1 MGVVA
6 LIKLLVWL
14 LAWSPWVILDP
25 CLSAKGIQVSVRV
38 PGWRFREML
47 WADSWAGMN
56 VAVAGAH
63 REGQTDRKAVQKE
76 AFPEG
81 SSRSLPVP
89 GGKRLEEKRETGR
102 PVLPK
107 PGEVHHSRVYE
118 FFQTDSDPPNERSAD
133 RSNAQGTGDDSE
145 AVVTERVSCASD
157 TRNTCMIVAAVF
169 MLLIPLLILLVVY
182 IKQRAMTAVAS
193 TTRTLPQDPDA
204 PRSPAELSSDHT
216 EEYTACKEKY
226 KPGTAMED
234 LNGPFPDLT
243 EEQQGVFQRSFTADA
258 KYLENHEKMNQS
270 FWESLV
276 KCLATTDPPI
286 LNTEEQNNL
295 LKSCNVLP
303 GGCAACLKAI
313 EKKGARAMAV
323 LYLVLK
329 TTNPS
334 GYRQLPSSKEKDEK
348 LKLLKRLERNLM
360 LSQGAKKAESM
371 DEDTQDSDEEDL
383 GKQTTEGK
391 LLGGKPAE
399 VVPYRHSEITRRE
412 DSTVDSCEN
421 ENTRFHQW
429 TVRWMGIRKDDEF
442 FHFVILCFAIGA
454 LLICYYY
461 YKDWTISLGTGLIT
475 FASLETTGIY
485 FGLVYRIRSV
495 LDSFVP
501 LIDKFRPTGMRKAA

>member
-1 MGVVA
+1 
-6 LIKLLVWL
+6 
-14 LAWSPWVILDP
+14 
-25 CLSAKGIQVSVRV
+25 
-38 PGWRFREML
+38 
-47 WADSWAGMN
+47 
-56 VAVAGAH
+56 
-63 REGQTDRKAVQKE
+63 
-76 AFPEG
+76 
-81 SSRSLPVP
+81 
-89 GGKRLEEKRETGR
+89 
-102 PVLPK
+102 
-107 PGEVHHSRVYE
+107 
-118 FFQTDSDPPNERSAD
+118 
-133 RSNAQGTGDDSE
+133 
-145 AVVTERVSCASD
+145 
-157 TRNTCMIVAAVF
+157 
-169 MLLIPLLILLVVY
+169 
-182 IKQRAMTAVAS
+182 
-193 TTRTLPQDPDA
+193 
-204 PRSPAELSSDHT
+204 
-216 EEYTACKEKY
+216 
-226 KPGTAMED
+226 MED
-234 LNGPFPDLT
+234 LNDPFPHLT
-243 EEQQGVFQRSFTADA
+243 EEQQGVFLRSFAADA

-286 LNTEEQNNL
+286 LNTEEQNKL

-323 LYLVLK
+323 LYLLMK

-371 DEDTQDSDEEDL
+371 DEDTQ
-383 GKQTTEGK
+383 GKENLFSFSLTHN
-391 LLGGKPAE
+391 LSS
-399 VVPYRHSEITRRE
+399 VPIKIIYFF
-412 DSTVDSCEN
+412 VAYEN
-421 ENTRFHQW
+421 ENTRLHQW

-501 LIDKFRPTGMRKAA
+501 LIDKFRPTGNSDDL